1 MNYIKTTAIRPLFTI
16 PNHNSRM
23 KRNSI
28 VCSIG
33 ELSGRHQDVLEF
45 FEIKKVITL
54 HKTLLELVKN
64 YQYCYLINNFCVNV
78 NLLTYYT

>member
-1 MNYIKTTAIRPLFTI
+1 
-16 PNHNSRM
+16 M

-54 HKTLLELVKN
+54 HKTLLELVRN
-64 YQYCYLINNFCVNV
+64 NQYCYLINTFCVNV